1 MSNTDIDPTNQ
12 DSCVSFIQLIL
23 YYYIVNLS
31 QNKGFLH
38 WQTYCKQ
45 NQDIY
50 ETDSDMILNVLLFF
64 QIKPIAL
71 ILFPRTVN
79 LPRPCQKY

>member
-12 DSCVSFIQLIL
+12 DKVVYPLLHSK
-23 YYYIVNLS
+23 LS
-31 QNKGFLH
+31 ENKGFLH
-38 WQTYCKQ
+38 CQTYSKQ

-64 QIKPIAL
+64 QIKSTAL
-71 ILFPRTVN
+71 IIFPRTVN